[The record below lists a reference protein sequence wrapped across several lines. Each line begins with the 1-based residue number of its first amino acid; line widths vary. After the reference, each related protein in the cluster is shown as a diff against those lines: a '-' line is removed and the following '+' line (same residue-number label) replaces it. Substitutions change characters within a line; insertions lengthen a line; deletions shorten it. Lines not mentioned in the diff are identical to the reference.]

1 MKDVL
6 DVHTHTL
13 ASGHAY
19 NTIMEMAKAASDM
32 GLELLGISDHAP
44 EMPGSAHM
52 FYFSNLKAVPR
63 TLYGLHVLLG
73 TEANIMDFDGRLDLK
88 PGLLEQMDVVIA
100 SLHTPCIPCGTMQE
114 NTRAL
119 LAVIRNPLVHI
130 VGHPDDSRYPVDYKE
145 IVLAAKEHH
154 TLLEVN
160 NHSLDPTGVRKG
172 ARENDR
178 KMLEYCVEYQVP
190 VIMGSDAHSAW
201 EIRDHRRALALLEEM
216 NFPEELVVNRSAAV
230 FLKFVER

>member
-178 KMLEYCVEYQVP
+178 KMLEYCMEYQVP

-216 NFPEELVVNRSAAV
+216 NFPEELVVNRSAAA